1 MKIVFC
7 VMYYLF
13 MKLLNTK
20 DAGQILGISAIRV
33 RDLINAGRLPAQKIG
48 RDYLIDEKDL
58 ELVRKR
64 KVGRPKNKTVEENK

>member
-1 MKIVFC
+1 M
-7 VMYYLF
+7 MYYSF

-20 DAGQILGISAIRV
+20 DAGQILGISAIRI

-58 ELVRKR
+58 ELVRER
-64 KVGRPKNKTVEENK
+64 KVGRPKKQKDETESQSNKD